1 MFNTITLFAVHA
13 EEAAAA
19 ADATGFQGFIQK
31 YGMTIIRPQ
40 RKRDKEA
47 KDMRDSIRVGDEI
60 TTIGGIVGKVCN
72 VKEDRVT
79 VVSGESKM
87 TFLKSAIAS
96 VTSAETE
103 LGQ

>member
-1 MFNTITLFAVHA
+1 MTILLIVAMVAV
-13 EEAAAA
+13 
-19 ADATGFQGFIQK
+19 FYFL
-31 YGMTIIRPQ
+31 IIRPQ